1 MFSGLSALV
10 VEDVV
15 DGGDAVVVTAR
26 TRDATVPCPVC
37 RTPTAKV
44 HGYHRRSVTDVPVDG
59 RRVIIHLRVRRLV
72 CPVLGCRRQTFREQI
87 PGLLE
92 RHQRRTV
99 RLAWQISQ
107 VARELCGR
115 AAARL
120 AGLLAVPVSRS
131 TALRHLRRLPLPQQA
146 VPRVIGV
153 DDFALRRRHRYATII
168 TDAETGRRVAVL
180 PETGRRV
187 AVLPETGRRV
197 AVLPDRERA
206 TLESWLR
213 KHPGVEVVCRDGS
226 ATYAEAIRRA
236 LPDAVQVS
244 DRWHLWRNLCDKVQ
258 LEVRA
263 HTGCWATINPPRP
276 GGVREQTTRER
287 WNKIH
292 DLLGQGIG
300 LLDCSRRLG
309 LALNT
314 VKRYARRPEPQAL
327 RIAPAYRPT
336 LVDPYRDHLRA
347 RRAADPAVAVTQL
360 LGEIRELGYTGS
372 ANLLV
377 RHLNQGRAE
386 GDRPVTTPRHA
397 SRLLL
402 TNPEN
407 LRPKEAT
414 LLEKIANACPEM
426 TALADLVGG
435 FATLLKPAEG
445 NDVKLTEWITA
456 ARAVDLPHL
465 RSLTNGLEIDRPA
478 VNAGL
483 TLPYHNGRTEG
494 VNTRTKRIMRQMHGR
509 AGFDLLR
516 HRILL
521 P

>member
-1 MFSGLSALV
+1 MLDVNSLVGTVFSGLSALV

-15 DGGDAVVVTAR
+15 DEGEVIRVAAR
-26 TRDATVPCPVC
+26 TQGVPVPCPVC
-37 RTPTAKV
+37 GTPTAKV
-44 HGYHRRSVTDVPVDG
+44 HGYHHRTVRDVPVDG
-59 RRVIIHLRVRRLV
+59 RQVVVRLRARRLV
-72 CPVLGCRRQTFREQI
+72 CPVLGCGRQTFREQI

-92 RHQRRTV
+92 RHQRRTI
-99 RLAWQISQ
+99 RLAGQISQ

-120 AGLLAVPVSRS
+120 TGLLALPVSRS
-131 TALRHLRRLPLPQQA
+131 TALRHLWRLPLPQQN

-168 TDAETGRRVAVL
+168 TEA
-180 PETGRRV
+180 
-187 AVLPETGRRV
+187 ETGRRV
-197 AVLPDRERA
+197 AVLPDREAA
-206 TLESWLR
+206 TLDSWLR
-213 KHPGVEVVCRDGS
+213 RHSGIEVVCRDGS
-226 ATYAEAIRRA
+226 ATYAEAVRRA

-244 DRWHLWRNLCDKVQ
+244 DRWHLWRNLCDKVL
-258 LEVRA
+258 LELRA
-263 HTGCWATINPPRP
+263 HTDCWATINPPRP

-292 DLLGQGIG
+292 DLLSQGIG

-309 LALNT
+309 VALNT
-314 VKRYARRPEPQAL
+314 VKRYARMPEPTAL

-336 LVDPYRDHLRA
+336 LVDPYRDHLRE
-347 RRAADPAVAVTQL
+347 RRQADPAVPVL
-360 LGEIRELGYTGS
+360 HLFREIKELGYTGS
-372 ANLLV
+372 LNLLH
-377 RHLNQGRAE
+377 RYLNQGRAE
-386 GDRPVTTPRHA
+386 GDRPVTTPRRA
-397 SRLLL
+397 ARLML
-402 TNPEN
+402 TDPDN
-407 LRPKEAT
+407 LRPKEAP
-414 LLEKIANACPEM
+414 LLEKIAAACPEM
-426 TALADLVGG
+426 TALADLVRG

-445 NDVKLTEWITA
+445 NDAKLTEWITA
-456 ARAVDLPHL
+456 ARAIDLPHL
-465 RSLTNGLEIDRPA
+465 RSFTNGLEIDRPA

>member
-10 VEDVV
+10 VEDVTG
-15 DGGDAVVVTAR
+15 DGDEVMVTAR
-26 TRDATVPCPVC
+26 IRDVAVPCPVC
-37 RTPTAKV
+37 RTPAARV
-44 HGYHRRSVTDVPVDG
+44 HGYHRRTVRDVPVDG
-59 RRVIIHLRVRRLV
+59 RPVVVHLRVRRLV
-72 CPVLGCRRQTFREQI
+72 CPVLGCSQQVFREQI
-87 PGLLE
+87 PGLLK

-99 RLAWQISQ
+99 RLAAQISQ

-131 TALRHLRRLPLPQQA
+131 TALRHLRRLPLPKQA
-146 VPRVIGV
+146 IPRVIGV

-168 TDAETGRRVAVL
+168 TDATTGRRV
-180 PETGRRV
+180 E
-187 AVLPETGRRV
+187 
-197 AVLPDRERA
+197 VLPDREAA
-206 TLESWLR
+206 TLESWLSE
-213 KHPGVEVVCRDGS
+213 HPGVEVVCRDGS
-226 ATYAEAIRRA
+226 QSYAEAVRRA

-244 DRWHLWRNLCDKVQ
+244 DRWHLWRNLCDRVQ

-263 HTGCWATINPPRP
+263 HAGCWATINPPRP

-292 DLLGQGIG
+292 DLLGQGVG
-300 LLDCSRRLG
+300 LLDCARRLS

-314 VKRYARRPEPQAL
+314 VKRYTRMPEPQAL
-327 RIAPAYRPT
+327 RLTPAYRPT
-336 LVDPYRDHLRA
+336 LVDPYRDHLRE
-347 RRAADPAVAVTQL
+347 RRRTDPAVPVTHL
-360 LGEIRELGYTGS
+360 LREIRELGYTGS

-377 RHLNQGRAE
+377 RYLNQGRAE

-402 TNPEN
+402 TEPEN
-407 LRPKEAT
+407 LRPKETT
-414 LLEKIANACPEM
+414 LLEKITAACPEM
-426 TALADLVGG
+426 TQLADPVGG
-435 FATLLKPAEG
+435 FAALLKPAEH

-456 ARAVDLPHL
+456 VRAAALPHL
-465 RSLTNGLEIDRPA
+465 LSFTNGLEIDRAA
-478 VNAGL
+478 VNGGL

>member
-1 MFSGLSALV
+1 MDVNSLVGTVFSGLSALV
-10 VEDVV
+10 VEDVT

-26 TRDATVPCPVC
+26 TRDVAVPCPVC
-37 RTPTAKV
+37 GTPTAKV
-44 HGYHRRSVTDVPVDG
+44 HGYHRRAVSDVPVDG
-59 RRVIIHLRVRRLV
+59 RRVVVDLRVRRLA

-131 TALRHLRRLPLPQQA
+131 TALRHLWRLPLSRQA

-153 DDFALRRRHRYATII
+153 DDFALKRRHRYATIL
-168 TDAETGRRVAVL
+168 TNAETGERID
-180 PETGRRV
+180 
-187 AVLPETGRRV
+187 
-197 AVLPDRERA
+197 VLPDRTA
-206 TLESWLR
+206 DTLEKWLR
-213 KHPGVEVVCRDGS
+213 DRPGMKIVCRDGS
-226 ATYAEAIRRA
+226 ATYAEAVRRA

-244 DRWHLWRNLCDKVQ
+244 DRWHLWRNLCDKVL
-258 LEVRA
+258 LEVRT
-263 HTGCWATINPPRP
+263 HTSCWATVNPPRP

-292 DLLGQGIG
+292 DLLGQGVG
-300 LLDCSRRLG
+300 LLDCSRRLN

-314 VKRYARRPEPQAL
+314 VKRYARMPEPQAL

-336 LVDPYRDHLRA
+336 LVDPYRDHLRE
-347 RRAADPAVAVTQL
+347 RRQADPAVPVTHL

-377 RHLNQGRAE
+377 RYLNQGRAE
-386 GDRPVTTPRHA
+386 GDRPVTTPRHVG
-397 SRLLL
+397 RLLL
-402 TNPEN
+402 TDPEN
-407 LRPKEAT
+407 LRPKETA
-414 LLEKIANACPEM
+414 LLEKVAAACPEM
-426 TALADLVGG
+426 TQLADLVSG
-435 FATLLKPAEG
+435 FATLLKPVEG
-445 NDVKLTEWITA
+445 NDVKLTEWITT
-456 ARAVDLPHL
+456 ARAAALPHL
-465 RSLTNGLEIDRPA
+465 RSFTNGLELDRPA

-509 AGFDLLR
+509 AGFALLR

>member
-10 VEDVV
+10 VEDVA
-15 DGGDAVVVTAR
+15 DGGDGVVVTAR
-26 TRDATVPCPVC
+26 TRGEAVPCPVC
-37 RTPTAKV
+37 GTPTAKV
-44 HGYHRRSVTDVPVDG
+44 HGYHGRTVADVPVDA
-59 RRVIIHLRVRRLV
+59 RSVIVRLRVRRLV
-72 CPVLGCRRQTFREQI
+72 CPVLGCGRQTFREQI

-99 RLAWQISQ
+99 RLTSQISQ

-131 TALRHLRRLPLPQQA
+131 TALRHLRRLPLPQQT

-168 TDAETGRRVAVL
+168 VDAT
-180 PETGRRV
+180 
-187 AVLPETGRRV
+187 TGRRV
-197 AVLPDRERA
+197 AVLPDREAA

-213 KHPGVEVVCRDGS
+213 EHGSHVEAVCRDGS
-226 ATYAEAIRRA
+226 QSYAEAIRRA
-236 LPDAVQVS
+236 LPDAIQVS

-263 HTGCWATINPPRP
+263 HAGCWATINPPRP

-292 DLLGQGIG
+292 DLLGQGVG
-300 LLDCSRRLG
+300 LLDCARRLN

-314 VKRYARRPEPQAL
+314 VKRYARMPEPQAL
-327 RIAPAYRPT
+327 RLTPAYRPT

-347 RRAADPAVAVTQL
+347 RRAAEPAVPVTHL
-360 LGEIRELGYTGS
+360 LREIRELGYTGS

-377 RHLNQGRAE
+377 RYLNQGRAE

-397 SRLLL
+397 GRLLL
-402 TNPEN
+402 TDPEN
-407 LRPKEAT
+407 LRPKET
-414 LLEKIANACPEM
+414 DLLEKIAAACPEM
-426 TALADLVGG
+426 TQLADLVRG
-435 FATLLKPAEG
+435 FAALLKPAEG
-445 NDVKLTEWITA
+445 NDEKLTDWITA
-456 ARAVDLPHL
+456 VRAAALPHL
-465 RSLTNGLEIDRPA
+465 RSFTNGLETDRAA

>member
-10 VEDVV
+10 VEDVA
-15 DGGDAVVVTAR
+15 DGGDAVVVSAR
-26 TRDATVPCPVC
+26 TRDVAVSCPVC
-37 RTPTAKV
+37 ETPTAKV
-44 HGYHRRSVTDVPVDG
+44 HGYHLRTVRDVPVDG
-59 RRVIIHLRVRRLV
+59 RQVVVHLRVRRLA
-72 CPVLGCRRQTFREQI
+72 CPALGCRRQIFREQI

-99 RLAWQISQ
+99 RLVGQISQ

-131 TALRHLRRLPLPQQA
+131 AALRHLRRLPLPRQA

-180 PETGRRV
+180 P
-187 AVLPETGRRV
+187 
-197 AVLPDRERA
+197 DREAA

-213 KHPGVEVVCRDGS
+213 EHPGAEIVYRDGS
-226 ATYAEAIRRA
+226 ATYAEAVRRA

-258 LEVRA
+258 LE
-263 HTGCWATINPPRP
+263 GWATINPPRP
-276 GGVREQTTRER
+276 GGVREQTTLER

-300 LLDCSRRLG
+300 LLDCSRRLN

-314 VKRYARRPEPQAL
+314 VKRYARMPEPQAL
-327 RIAPAYRPT
+327 RITPAYRPT
-336 LVDPYRDHLRA
+336 LVDPYREHLR
-347 RRAADPAVAVTQL
+347 RLRAEEPAVPVTHL
-360 LGEIRELGYTGS
+360 LEEIRELGYTGS

-377 RHLNQGRAE
+377 RYLNQGRTE

-402 TNPEN
+402 TDPEN
-407 LRPKEAT
+407 LRPKETT
-414 LLEKIANACPEM
+414 LLEKIVAACPEM
-426 TALADLVGG
+426 TALADLIRN

-445 NDVKLTEWITA
+445 NDVKLTGWITA
-456 ARAVDLPHL
+456 ARAIGMPHL
-465 RSLTNGLEIDRPA
+465 RSFTNGLEIDRSA